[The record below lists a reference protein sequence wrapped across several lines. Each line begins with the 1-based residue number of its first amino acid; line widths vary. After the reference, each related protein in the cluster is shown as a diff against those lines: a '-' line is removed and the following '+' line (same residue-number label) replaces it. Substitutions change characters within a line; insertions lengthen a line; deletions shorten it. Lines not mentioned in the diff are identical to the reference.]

1 VYSPNE
7 DFSFHNPVGNANITG
22 SAVNICATG
31 NINFRTTAGG
41 SNTLNVYAA
50 NAGGANAS
58 LYLEAAGVVGGGMYQ
73 DRGTSTLRVWQATST
88 VGVSLANNAT
98 SWGSFSDER
107 MKDIIEPIENAV
119 DKVNTLRAVI
129 GKYKTDEDD
138 KRRPF
143 LIAQDVQ
150 AVLPEAIYDD
160 KSEDKFLSL
169 SYTDVIPLLVASIK
183 ELTARVKELENK

>member
-1 VYSPNE
+1 VFSPNE

-150 AVLPEAIYDD
+150 SVLPEAIYDD
-160 KSEDKFLSL
+160 RSEEKLLSL

-183 ELTARVKELENK
+183 ELTTRVKELENK